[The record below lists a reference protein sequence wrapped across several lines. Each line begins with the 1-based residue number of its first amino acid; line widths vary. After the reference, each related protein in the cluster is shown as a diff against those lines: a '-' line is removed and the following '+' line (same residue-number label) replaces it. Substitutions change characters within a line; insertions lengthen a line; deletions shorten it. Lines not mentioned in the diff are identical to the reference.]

1 MLVVATKPFEYQGCP
16 VVPDDVCL
24 VQPVEAAA
32 LVYQQQARWP
42 SDDDALFGVYQRR
55 DMTDPA
61 EPRRR
66 RSRRRE
72 PVMA

>member
-1 MLVVATKPFEYQGCP
+1 MLVVATKPFEYQGCH
-16 VVPDDVCL
+16 VVPSDVCL

-32 LVYQQQARWP
+32 LVYQQKVRWP
-42 SDDDALFGVYQRR
+42 TEDEALYGVYQRR
-55 DMTDPA
+55 DMTDPI

-72 PVMA
+72 SVTA